1 MNYGGGVA
9 LQRKRQGETS
19 AKQRGVRESVAHPRI
34 SQRRRLARAECMN
47 RIAMA
52 GISAADEGKK
62 INGCTVL

>member
-1 MNYGGGVA
+1 MNYGGVHYNVKGKEKH
-9 LQRKRQGETS
+9 RRNS
-19 AKQRGVRESVAHPRI
+19 GVRESVAHPRI

-62 INGCTVL
+62 INGCTVV